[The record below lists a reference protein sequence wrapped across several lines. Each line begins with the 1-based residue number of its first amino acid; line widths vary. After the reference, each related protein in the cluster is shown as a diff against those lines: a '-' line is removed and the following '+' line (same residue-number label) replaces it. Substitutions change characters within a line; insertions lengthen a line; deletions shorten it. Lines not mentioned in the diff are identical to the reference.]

1 MLQRI
6 LVAVV
11 GVPFLLAVL
20 VAAPEWATYALL
32 CGLCIIAAHELMSAV
47 CGKEKTRRWWGL
59 AGTLA
64 VFVLTAVYLGNSR
77 FSATPMVGLFPF
89 FVAALLVLVFI
100 VMFTEHGRENALSLL
115 DICSM
120 LLAGVVIP
128 LALSC
133 LLRLRLMEYG
143 GGLVLIPLVAAFCS
157 DTMALF
163 SGMAFGRHKLAPLV
177 SPNKTVEGS
186 LGGIIGGMVG
196 MVLFRIIF
204 FLCTEVQ
211 LNILWCVLLGFV
223 GAIMGQLGDLVFS
236 AVKREFGLKDYGRL
250 LPGHGGV
257 LDRFDSVIFAA
268 PVLWLIIQSIQL
280 WGN

>member
-20 VAAPEWATYALL
+20 CAAPEWATYALL
-32 CGLCIIAAHELMSAV
+32 CGLCVIATHELMSAV
-47 CGKEKTRRWWGL
+47 CGKRKTRRWWGL
-59 AGTLA
+59 SATLA
-64 VFVLTAVYLGNSR
+64 VFVLTAVFFGDVR
-77 FSATPMVGLFPF
+77 FADTPICGMFPF
-89 FVAALLVLVFI
+89 FVAALLVLIFVAL
-100 VMFTEHGRENALSLL
+100 VTEHGKEDALSLL
-115 DICSM
+115 DICTM
-120 LLAGVVIP
+120 LLSGVVIP

-133 LLRLRLMEYG
+133 LLRLRLMELG
-143 GGLVLIPLVAAFCS
+143 SGLVLIPLIAAFCS

-163 SGMAFGRHKLAPLV
+163 AGMSCGKHKLAPLV
-177 SPNKTVEGS
+177 SPKKTVEGS
-186 LGGIIGGMVG
+186 LGGLIGGMVG

-211 LNILWCVLLGFV
+211 LNILWCIFLGLI

-236 AVKREFGLKDYGRL
+236 AVKREYGIKDYGRL

-268 PVLWLIIQSIQL
+268 PVLWLIINSIQL
-280 WGN
+280 

>member
-20 VAAPEWATYALL
+20 VAAPEWATFALL

-64 VFVLTAVYLGNSR
+64 VFLLTAVF
-77 FSATPMVGLFPF
+77 FSDASFAGTSVYGLFPF
-89 FVAALLVLVFI
+89 FVAALLLLIFI
-100 VMFTEHGRENALSLL
+100 VMVTEHGKDDALSLL
-115 DICSM
+115 DVCTM
-120 LLAGVVIP
+120 LLAGVAIP

-133 LLRLRLMEYG
+133 LLRLRCMELG
-143 GGLVLIPLVAAFCS
+143 SGLVLIPLVSAFCS

-163 SGMAFGRHKLAPLV
+163 AGMAFGKHKLAPLV
-177 SPNKTVEGS
+177 SPKKTVEGS
-186 LGGIIGGMVG
+186 LGGLAGGMVG

-211 LNILWCVLLGFV
+211 LNILWCVLLGLV
-223 GAIMGQLGDLVFS
+223 GAAMGQLGDLVFS
-236 AVKREFGLKDYGRL
+236 AIKREFGIKDYGRL

-268 PVLWLIIQSIQL
+268 PVLWLIIRSITL

>member
-1 MLQRI
+1 MLKRI

-20 VAAPEWATYALL
+20 VVAPEWATLAFL
-32 CGLCIIAAHELMSAV
+32 CGLCVIAVHELMSAV
-47 CGKEKTRRWWGL
+47 CKRATVRRWWGL
-59 AGTLA
+59 SAALA
-64 VFVLTAVYLGNSR
+64 VFAMTAVFFRDTR
-77 FSATPMVGLFPF
+77 FADTSMHVFSPF
-89 FVAALLVLVFI
+89 FVAALILLHFAVLV
-100 VMFTEHGRENALSLL
+100 TRHGKEDALTFL
-115 DICSM
+115 DLCTM
-120 LLAGVVIP
+120 LVAGIAIP

-133 LLRLRLMEYG
+133 LLRLRMMELG
-143 GGLVLIPLVAAFCS
+143 SGLVLIPLVAAFCS

-163 SGMAFGRHKLAPLV
+163 TGMAFGKHKLAPLV
-177 SPNKTVEGS
+177 SPKKTVEGS
-186 LGGIIGGMVG
+186 LGGIIGGMAG

-223 GAIMGQLGDLVFS
+223 GAVMGQLGDLVFS
-236 AVKREFGLKDYGRL
+236 AVKREFGIKDYGRL

-268 PVLWLIIQSIQL
+268 PVIWLIISSIHL
-280 WGN
+280 WEN

>member
-20 VAAPEWATYALL
+20 VAAPEWATFALL
-32 CGLCIIAAHELMSAV
+32 CGLSIIAAHELMGAV
-47 CGKEKTRRWWGL
+47 CGKEKTRRWGGL
-59 AGTLA
+59 ASTLG
-64 VFVLTAVYLGNSR
+64 VFILINVF
-77 FSATPMVGLFPF
+77 FSGPLFADRMEYSFFPF
-89 FVAALLVLVFI
+89 FIAAILVLIFV
-100 VMFTEHGRENALSLL
+100 VMVTQHGKENALSLL
-115 DICSM
+115 DVSTM
-120 LLAGVVIP
+120 LLAGVAIP
-128 LALSC
+128 LSLSC
-133 LLRLRLMEYG
+133 LLRLRLMELG

-163 SGMAFGRHKLAPLV
+163 AGMAFGKHKLAPLV
-177 SPNKTVEGS
+177 SPKKTVEGF

-196 MVLFRIIF
+196 MVLFRIIL

-211 LNILWCVLLGFV
+211 LNILWCIALGLV
-223 GAIMGQLGDLVFS
+223 GAVMGQLGDLVFS
-236 AVKREFGLKDYGRL
+236 AVKREYGIKDYGRL

-268 PVLWLIIQSIQL
+268 PVLWLIISSINL
-280 WGN
+280 WEN

>member
-77 FSATPMVGLFPF
+77 FSSTPMVGLFPF

-100 VMFTEHGRENALSLL
+100 VMVTEHGTENALSLL

-133 LLRLRLMEYG
+133 LLRLRLMEHG

-163 SGMAFGRHKLAPLV
+163 SGMAFGKHKLAPLV
-177 SPNKTVEGS
+177 SPKKTVEGS

-268 PVLWLIIQSIQL
+268 PVLWLIIQSIRL

>member
-20 VAAPEWATYALL
+20 VAAPEWATLALL

-47 CGKEKTRRWWGL
+47 CGKEKTRRWCGL
-59 AGTLA
+59 AGTLS
-64 VFVLTAVYLGNSR
+64 VFVLTAVFFGDGR
-77 FSATPMVGLFPF
+77 FASSPMYGIFPF
-89 FVAALLVLVFI
+89 FVAALLVLLFI
-100 VMFTEHGRENALSLL
+100 VLVTEHGKPDALRFL
-115 DICSM
+115 DICTM
-120 LLAGVVIP
+120 LAAGVAIP

-133 LLRLRLMEYG
+133 LLRLRMMELG
-143 GGLVLIPLVAAFCS
+143 SGLVLIPLVAAFCS

-163 SGMAFGRHKLAPLV
+163 AGMACGKHKLAPLV
-177 SPNKTVEGS
+177 SPKKTVEGS
-186 LGGIIGGMVG
+186 LGGIIGGMAG

-211 LNILWCVLLGFV
+211 LNILWCVLLGLV
-223 GAIMGQLGDLVFS
+223 GAVMGQLGDLVFS
-236 AVKREFGLKDYGRL
+236 AVKREYGIKDYGRL

-268 PVLWLIIQSIQL
+268 PVLWLIIHSIRL